1 MVRKLAVFLAK
12 IREAIRL
19 LFARSRADVQ
29 EDLGAHWAALN
40 ILVMRGDLDP
50 TTPIPIGYPD
60 GNGFAGFMS
69 LQAILRIV
77 QDGWGRWDR
86 KTEARWCQILVE
98 ASRDLPRKEIDLRR
112 EP

>member
-1 MVRKLAVFLAK
+1 MARKLAVFLGK
-12 IREAIRL
+12 IREDIRL

-50 TTPIPIGYPD
+50 TTPIPVGDHD
-60 GNGFAGFMS
+60 GDGFAGFMS
-69 LQAILRIV
+69 LQAILRTV
-77 QDGWGRWDR
+77 QNGWGRWDR

-98 ASRDLPRKEIDLRR
+98 ASRNLTRKEIDLSR